1 MECNQEYDLPA
12 LRSLRWNALKP
23 IYDRRA
29 IIAVRSVKFTNKGQM
44 NGKLNQ
50 RDVKYFTFN
59 SFKDILSDNDINTI
73 DTNAKTKTEDMGSM
87 TRATKMSFCP
97 LTVLC
102 ITEWEEM

>member
-1 MECNQEYDLPA
+1 MNNSIRYFGQ
-12 LRSLRWNALKP
+12 LKTKP
-23 IYDRRA
+23 EICK
-29 IIAVRSVKFTNKGQM
+29 I
-44 NGKLNQ
+44 
-50 RDVKYFTFN
+50 FTFN